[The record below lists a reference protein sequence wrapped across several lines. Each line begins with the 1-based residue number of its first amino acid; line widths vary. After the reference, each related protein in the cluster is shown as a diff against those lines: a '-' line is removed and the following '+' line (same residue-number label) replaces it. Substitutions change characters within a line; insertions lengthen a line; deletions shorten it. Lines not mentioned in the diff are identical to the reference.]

1 MNFNDVLTTLND
13 KLKSPIGSVMLDSSV
28 ALASID
34 PALGVVAATINSFY
48 QNYNYFKINRLLIGL
63 SRGLNEEK
71 CLYELNDYINSSEER
86 AYLVGNIFKETLAA
100 ESPRVAELYG
110 IILSKHI
117 GSNKTNFTHEE
128 LIICKAIENAND
140 YDLDIFKDIM
150 SNSVLDNKKSG
161 KFIWLPS
168 DNQREYDLTCQWC
181 VYNRLFNL
189 AESEYRKAGPPMPI
203 NTVETNYYTLSPAF
217 KLIEYIDELGTTW
230 DMNGN
235 KNSSE

>member
-13 KLKSPIGSVMLDSSV
+13 KLKSPIGSVIRDSSV

-34 PALGVVAATINSFY
+34 PASSVVAATLNSFY
-48 QNYNYFKINRLLIGL
+48 QNYNYFKITRLLKGL
-63 SRGLNEEK
+63 SKGINEEK
-71 CLYELNDYINSSEER
+71 CLYELNEYINSSEER

-117 GSNKTNFTHEE
+117 GSYKSNFTHDE

-150 SNSVLDNKKSG
+150 SNSVLDNKGG
-161 KFIWLPS
+161 KPIWLPK
-168 DNQREYDLTCQWC
+168 DKQIEYDLTCQWC
-181 VYNRLFNL
+181 VYNRLFWL
-189 AESEYRKAGPPMPI
+189 AESGIIIAGTPMPI
-203 NTVETNYYTLSPAF
+203 NTVETNYHTLPPAF
-217 KLIEYIDELGTTW
+217 KLMKYIDELGTTW